1 MRARSAPAVALAAA
15 VAGAALLSAPA
26 ATAAGQGR
34 DDHRRTRAAMD
45 AEVAK
50 GVPGVIGQVVEGRKV
65 WRATSGV
72 GNTDTGQ
79 PRGADDVFRVGSITK
94 TFVAT
99 VTLQLAAEG
108 RLHLDDTVERW
119 LPGVVRG
126 HGHDGRRV
134 TLRQLL
140 NHTSGIRDVFD
151 EPEFTDK
158 ATGPG
163 FLTHRYDTWTPRQ
176 LVGLAMKGAPTF
188 EPGTSWSYS
197 NTNYMLAGMVIEKAT
212 GRPYGKEIEHRII
225 EPLGLRHTSV
235 PGTDPR
241 MPGPHGIA
249 YSKLMAEKPAAEV
262 YDATEFNP
270 SLAGAAGEML
280 STTGDLN
287 RFYRA
292 VLRGRLFP
300 QRQLKEMLT
309 TVPADEEEPGLRY
322 GLGLMT
328 QDLPCGI
335 RLYGHGG
342 GIHGSSAEAVATRD
356 GRHTAAFNL
365 NADWT
370 GDSVDIVAAEFCGG
384 K

>member
-1 MRARSAPAVALAAA
+1 MRARIALAGALAAA
-15 VAGAALLSAPA
+15 VAGTALFTAPA
-26 ATAAGQGR
+26 ATAAGPGH
-34 DDHRRTRAAMD
+34 DGHRGTRAAMD
-45 AEVAK
+45 AQVAK
-50 GVPGVIGQVVEGRKV
+50 GVPGVIGRVTEDGKV
-65 WRATSGV
+65 WKASSGV
-72 GNTDTGQ
+72 GNTGTGQ
-79 PRGADDVFRVGSITK
+79 PRGADDAFRVGSITK

-99 VTLQLAAEG
+99 VLLQLEAEH
-108 RLHLDDTVERW
+108 RLSLDDTVEHW

-140 NHTSGIRDVFD
+140 NHTSGIRDVF
-151 EPEFTDK
+151 EAEEFRDK
-158 ATGPG
+158 VTGPG
-163 FLTHRYDTWTPRQ
+163 FLKHRYDTWTPRQ
-176 LVGLAMKGAPTF
+176 LVRLAMKGAPAF

-197 NTNYMLAGMVIEKAT
+197 NTNYVLAGMVIEKAT
-212 GRPYGKEIEHRII
+212 GKPYGKEVERRVLK
-225 EPLGLRHTSV
+225 PLGLRHTVV

-249 YSKLMAEKPAAEV
+249 YSKLLAEKPGPEV
-262 YDATEFNP
+262 YDATELNP
-270 SLAGAAGEML
+270 SLASSAGEMI
-280 STTGDLN
+280 STAGDLN

-292 VLRGRLFP
+292 LLRGELFP
-300 QRQLKEMLT
+300 HRQLKEMLT
-309 TVPADEEEPGLRY
+309 TVPAGEVGPGIRY

-328 QDLPCGI
+328 QKLSCGV

-342 GIHGSSAEAVATRD
+342 GIHGSSSEAVSTRD

-370 GDSVDIVAAEFCGG
+370 GDSVDMVEAEFCGG